1 MDEYTKAAVAR
12 HERAIKQLKKKIEDS
27 QKLYKSM
34 PGKTVKQRKERDN
47 VRYKMESELQDKAYS
62 LKLSPMNWYIMKAYA
77 ESGLPKIAD
86 VAKEYIE
93 NNDEPIDKSKK
104 AATPKNTTAAKKTTA
119 KKKTVKK
126 GDPPKFAALEKKART
141 FASNEKKLEYYMKK
155 KAVEYSKLGNKSAEE
170 QKRRKKEFIE
180 DNGPKSAGWQKRLIK
195 LGVLETKLKKLRK
208 LYVALYKLGFEE
220 KYLLSLFR
228 IED

>member
-12 HERAIKQLKKKIEDS
+12 HERAIKQLKKKIADS

-104 AATPKNTTAAKKTTA
+104 TTAKKAATPKKTTA

-170 QKRRKKEFIE
+170 QKLRKKEFIE
-180 DNGPKSAGWQKRLIK
+180 DYGPKSARWQQKLTK
-195 LGVLETKLKKLRK
+195 LGVLENKLKKLRK

-228 IED
+228 IAD

>member
-12 HERAIKQLKKKIEDS
+12 HERAIKQLKKKIATA
-27 QKLYKSM
+27 QALHKSM

-47 VRYKMESELQDKAYS
+47 VKYKMESELQDKASS
-62 LKLSPMNWYIMKAYA
+62 LKLAPMNWYIMKAYA

-93 NNDEPIDKSKK
+93 NNDEPSDKSKK
-104 AATPKNTTAAKKTTA
+104 TTSKKVATPKKKTA

-141 FASNEKKLEYYMKK
+141 FASNEKKLEYYFKK

-170 QKRRKKEFIE
+170 QKRRKKEFIQY
-180 DNGPKSAGWQKRLIK
+180 NGPKSAGWQKKLTK

-208 LYVALYKLGFEE
+208 LYVSLYKLGFEE

>member
-12 HERAIKQLKKKIEDS
+12 HERAIKQLKKKIATA
-27 QKLYKSM
+27 QALHKSM

-47 VRYKMESELQDKAYS
+47 VKYSMELQLQNKASS
-62 LKLSPMNWYIMKAYA
+62 LKLAPMNWYIMKAYA

-93 NNDEPIDKSKK
+93 NNDEPSDKPKKTTAKK
-104 AATPKNTTAAKKTTA
+104 AATPKKKTA

-141 FASNEKKLEYYMKK
+141 FASNEKKLEYYFKK
-155 KAVEYSKLGNKSAEE
+155 KALEYSKRGKTAED

-180 DNGPKSAGWQKRLIK
+180 NNGPKSDRWQKKLKK

-208 LYVALYKLGFEE
+208 LYVSLYKLGFDE
-220 KYLLSLFR
+220 KYLLSKFR
-228 IED
+228 IND

>member
-12 HERAIKQLKKKIEDS
+12 HERAIKQLKKKIATA
-27 QKLYKSM
+27 QALHKSM

-47 VRYKMESELQDKAYS
+47 VKYKMELELQNKASS
-62 LKLSPMNWYIMKAYA
+62 LKTAPMNWYIMKAYA
-77 ESGLPKIAD
+77 ESGLPHIAD

-93 NNDEPIDKSKK
+93 NNDEPSDKPKKTTAKK
-104 AATPKNTTAAKKTTA
+104 AATPKKKTA

-126 GDPPKFAALEKKART
+126 GVPPKFTALEKKART
-141 FASNEKKLEYYMKK
+141 FASNEKKLEYYFKK
-155 KAVEYSKLGNKSAEE
+155 KAVEYSKRGKSAED

-180 DNGPKSAGWQKRLIK
+180 NNGPKSDRWQKKLTK

-208 LYVALYKLGFEE
+208 LYVSLYKLGFDE
-220 KYLLSLFR
+220 KYLLSKFR
-228 IED
+228 IND

>member
-12 HERAIKQLKKKIEDS
+12 HERAIKQLKKKIATA
-27 QKLYKSM
+27 QALHKSM

-47 VRYKMESELQDKAYS
+47 VKYKMESELQDKAYS

-104 AATPKNTTAAKKTTA
+104 KTAKKAATPKKKTA

-180 DNGPKSAGWQKRLIK
+180 DNGPKSAGWQKRLTK
-195 LGVLETKLKKLRK
+195 LGVLEAKLKKLRK
-208 LYVALYKLGFEE
+208 LYVAFYKLGFDE

-228 IED
+228 ITD

>member
-1 MDEYTKAAVAR
+1 MDEYTKVAVER

-47 VRYKMESELQDKAYS
+47 VKYKMESELQDKAYS

-86 VAKEYIE
+86 VAKEYIK
-93 NNDEPIDKSKK
+93 NNDEPSDKSKK
-104 AATPKNTTAAKKTTA
+104 ETTGKTTA
-119 KKKTVKK
+119 KKETVKK
-126 GDPPKFAALEKKART
+126 GDPPKFAELEKKARK
-141 FASNEKKLEYYMKK
+141 FASNEKKLEYYFKK
-155 KAVEYSKLGNKSAEE
+155 KAEVYAKLGNKSAEE
-170 QKRRKKEFIE
+170 QKRRKKQFIE
-180 DNGPKSAGWQKRLIK
+180 DHGPKSAGWQQKLTK

-208 LYVALYKLGFEE
+208 LYVALYKLGFDE

-228 IED
+228 MND

>member
-12 HERAIKQLKKKIEDS
+12 HERAIKQLKKKIATA
-27 QKLYKSM
+27 QALHKSM

-47 VRYKMESELQDKAYS
+47 VKYKMESELQDKASS
-62 LKLSPMNWYIMKAYA
+62 LKLAPMNWYIMKAYA

-93 NNDEPIDKSKK
+93 NNDEPSDKPKKTTAKK
-104 AATPKNTTAAKKTTA
+104 AATPKKKTA

-126 GDPPKFAALEKKART
+126 GDPPKFTALENKART

-155 KAVEYSKLGNKSAEE
+155 KAVAYSKVGKSAEE
-170 QKRRKKEFIE
+170 QKQRKKEFIE
-180 DNGPKSAGWQKRLIK
+180 NNGPKSDRWQKKLKK

-208 LYVALYKLGFEE
+208 IYVSLYKLGFDE
-220 KYLLSLFR
+220 KYLLSKFR
-228 IED
+228 IND

>member
-12 HERAIKQLKKKIEDS
+12 HERAIKQLKKKIADS

-47 VRYKMESELQDKAYS
+47 VKYKMESELQDKAYS

-93 NNDEPIDKSKK
+93 NNDEPSDKPKKTTAKK
-104 AATPKNTTAAKKTTA
+104 AATA

-155 KAVEYSKLGNKSAEE
+155 KAVAYSKLGNKSAEE

-180 DNGPKSAGWQKRLIK
+180 DNGPKSAGWQKRLTK
-195 LGVLETKLKKLRK
+195 MGVLEAKLKKLRK
-208 LYVALYKLGFEE
+208 IYVALYKLGFDE

-228 IED
+228 ITD